1 MPLYKY
7 EAKNMDGKKL
17 KGKLNIDNEEE
28 LRRKLK
34 SKGYFLISYENEE
47 SLINLNL
54 NIFYK
59 VSQKDLS
66 ILCRELY
73 FSFSSG
79 INILE
84 SISIVKNQV
93 ENKKLENI
101 LENVFKE
108 VEKGKM
114 LSDAFSKFKDIPK
127 LFIDMIKVGEATG
140 RLDEIMKD
148 LADYYDKQYKQERK
162 VKNALIYPKFL
173 ISFSLL
179 IVAVLVAYV
188 VPIFVENLLSANQKL
203 PLPTRVVIALSSFI
217 KNEILL
223 ILILILVIFL
233 IKRFILDKN
242 KAYIFFRDKLKL
254 KVKILGTV
262 SRQIM
267 TARFARTFSILFAGG
282 ISVIDCM
289 EISANVVENEYA
301 KNKLLRCRDLIDNG
315 STIGDALA
323 TLDIFPK
330 MLVQSIRVGEESG
343 SVDKTL
349 KKASDFYNSEA
360 NFALEKITNLIEPVM
375 IIILALVVG
384 FVVLSL
390 VLPMFSMYQAVQ

>member
-17 KGKLNIDNEEE
+17 KVKLNIDNEEE

-54 NIFYK
+54 NVFYK

-203 PLPTRVVIALSSFI
+203 PIPTRIVIALSSFI

-254 KVKILGTV
+254 KVKVLGTV

-349 KKASDFYNSEA
+349 KKASSFYDSEA

>member
-242 KAYIFFRDKLKL
+242 KAYIFLRDKLKL

-330 MLVQSIRVGEESG
+330 MLVQSIKVGEESG

-349 KKASDFYNSEA
+349 KKASDFYDSEA

-390 VLPMFSMYQAVQ
+390 VLPMFYMYQAVQ

>member
-17 KGKLNIDNEEE
+17 RGKLNIDNEEE

-188 VPIFVENLLSANQKL
+188 VPIFVENLLSANQTL

-242 KAYIFFRDKLKL
+242 KAYIFLRDKLKL

-330 MLVQSIRVGEESG
+330 MLVQSIKVGEESG

-349 KKASDFYNSEA
+349 KKASDFYDSEA

>member
-188 VPIFVENLLSANQKL
+188 VPIFVENLLSANQTL

-330 MLVQSIRVGEESG
+330 MLVQSIKVGEESG

-349 KKASDFYNSEA
+349 KKASDFYDSEA

>member
-17 KGKLNIDNEEE
+17 RGKLNIDNEEE

-34 SKGYFLISYENEE
+34 SKGYFLISYENKE
-47 SLINLNL
+47 SSINLNL

-203 PLPTRVVIALSSFI
+203 PLPTRIVIALSSFI

-223 ILILILVIFL
+223 ILIIILVILL

-254 KVKILGTV
+254 KVKVLGTV

-349 KKASDFYNSEA
+349 KKASDFYDSEA
-360 NFALEKITNLIEPVM
+360 NFALEKITNLIEPVT

>member
-54 NIFYK
+54 NVFYK

-84 SISIVKNQV
+84 SISILKNQV

-203 PLPTRVVIALSSFI
+203 PIPTRIVIALSGFI

-254 KVKILGTV
+254 KVKVLGTV

-349 KKASDFYNSEA
+349 KKASSFYDSEA

>member
-34 SKGYFLISYENEE
+34 SKGYFLISYENEK

-54 NIFYK
+54 NVFYK

-203 PLPTRVVIALSSFI
+203 PIPTRIVIALSGFI

-254 KVKILGTV
+254 KVKVLGTV

-349 KKASDFYNSEA
+349 KKASSFYDSEA

>member
-17 KGKLNIDNEEE
+17 RGKLNIDNEEE

-34 SKGYFLISYENEE
+34 SKGYFLVSYENEE

-162 VKNALIYPKFL
+162 IKNALIYPKFL
-173 ISFSLL
+173 ITFSIM

-188 VPIFVENLLSANQKL
+188 VPIFVENLLSAKQKL
-203 PLPTRVVIALSSFI
+203 PIPTRMVIALSNFI
-217 KNEILL
+217 KNEIV
-223 ILILILVIFL
+223 LILVFILAILL

-242 KAYIFFRDKLKL
+242 KAYIFFRDRLKL

-262 SRQIM
+262 SRQVM

-282 ISVIDCM
+282 ISAIDCM

-349 KKASDFYNSEA
+349 KKASDFYDSEA

>member
-1 MPLYKY
+1 
-7 EAKNMDGKKL
+7 
-17 KGKLNIDNEEE
+17 
-28 LRRKLK
+28 
-34 SKGYFLISYENEE
+34 
-47 SLINLNL
+47 
-54 NIFYK
+54 
-59 VSQKDLS
+59 
-66 ILCRELY
+66 
-73 FSFSSG
+73 
-79 INILE
+79 
-84 SISIVKNQV
+84 
-93 ENKKLENI
+93 
-101 LENVFKE
+101 
-108 VEKGKM
+108 
-114 LSDAFSKFKDIPK
+114 
-127 LFIDMIKVGEATG
+127 
-140 RLDEIMKD
+140 MKD

-203 PLPTRVVIALSSFI
+203 PLPTRIVIALSSFI

-223 ILILILVIFL
+223 ILIIILVILL

-254 KVKILGTV
+254 KVKVLGTV

-343 SVDKTL
+343 SVDKT
-349 KKASDFYNSEA
+349 
-360 NFALEKITNLIEPVM
+360 
-375 IIILALVVG
+375 
-384 FVVLSL
+384 
-390 VLPMFSMYQAVQ
+390 

>member
-17 KGKLNIDNEEE
+17 RGKLNIDNEEE

-34 SKGYFLISYENEE
+34 SKGYFLVSYENEE

-179 IVAVLVAYV
+179 IIAVLVAYV

-203 PLPTRVVIALSSFI
+203 PLPTRIVIALSNFI

-242 KAYIFFRDKLKL
+242 KTYIFFRDKLKL
-254 KVKILGTV
+254 KVKVLGTV

-349 KKASDFYNSEA
+349 KKASDFYDSEA

>member
-54 NIFYK
+54 NVFYK

-93 ENKKLENI
+93 ENKKLKNI

-203 PLPTRVVIALSSFI
+203 PIPTRIVISLSSFI

-254 KVKILGTV
+254 KVKVLGTV

-349 KKASDFYNSEA
+349 KKASSFYDSEA

>member
-17 KGKLNIDNEEE
+17 RGKLNIDNEEE

-203 PLPTRVVIALSSFI
+203 PLPTRIVIALSSFI

-223 ILILILVIFL
+223 ILIIILVIFL

-254 KVKILGTV
+254 KVKVLGTV

-349 KKASDFYNSEA
+349 KKASDFYDSEA

>member
-54 NIFYK
+54 NVFYK

-203 PLPTRVVIALSSFI
+203 PIPTRIVIALSSFI

-223 ILILILVIFL
+223 ILILILAMFL
-233 IKRFILDKN
+233 IKRLVLDKN
-242 KAYIFFRDKLKL
+242 KAYIFLKDRLKL

-330 MLVQSIRVGEESG
+330 MLVQSIKVGEESG

-349 KKASDFYNSEA
+349 KKASDFYDSEA
-360 NFALEKITNLIEPVM
+360 NFALEKITNLIEPIM
-375 IIILALVVG
+375 IIILAVVVG

>member
-17 KGKLNIDNEEE
+17 KGKLNIDNEED

-59 VSQKDLS
+59 VSLKDLS

-242 KAYIFFRDKLKL
+242 KAYIFLRDKLKL

-330 MLVQSIRVGEESG
+330 MLVQSIKVGEESG

-349 KKASDFYNSEA
+349 KKASDFYDSEA

>member
-17 KGKLNIDNEEE
+17 RGKLNIDNEEE

-349 KKASDFYNSEA
+349 KKASSFYDSEA

>member
-17 KGKLNIDNEEE
+17 RGKLNIDNEEE

-34 SKGYFLISYENEE
+34 SKGYFLVSYENEE

-148 LADYYDKQYKQERK
+148 LADYYDKQYKQDRK

-179 IVAVLVAYV
+179 IVAVLIAYV

-203 PLPTRVVIALSSFI
+203 PLPTRIVIALSNFI

-242 KAYIFFRDKLKL
+242 KTYIFFRDKLKL
-254 KVKILGTV
+254 KVKVLGTV

-349 KKASDFYNSEA
+349 KKASDFYDSEA

>member
-17 KGKLNIDNEEE
+17 RGKLNIDNEEE

-34 SKGYFLISYENEE
+34 SKGYFLVSYENEE

-203 PLPTRVVIALSSFI
+203 PLPTRIVIALSNFI

-242 KAYIFFRDKLKL
+242 KTYIFFRDKLKL
-254 KVKILGTV
+254 KVKVLGTV

-301 KNKLLRCRDLIDNG
+301 KNKILRCRDLIDNG

-349 KKASDFYNSEA
+349 KKASDFYDSEA

>member
-47 SLINLNL
+47 SSINVNL

-203 PLPTRVVIALSSFI
+203 PIPTRIVIALSSFI

-223 ILILILVIFL
+223 ILILILVIIL

-242 KAYIFFRDKLKL
+242 KAYIFLRDKLKL
-254 KVKILGTV
+254 KVKVLGTV

-330 MLVQSIRVGEESG
+330 MLVQSIKVGEESG

-349 KKASDFYNSEA
+349 KKASDFYDSEA

>member
-17 KGKLNIDNEEE
+17 RGKLNIDNEEE

-34 SKGYFLISYENEE
+34 SKGYFLVSYENEE

-179 IVAVLVAYV
+179 IVAVLIAYV

-203 PLPTRVVIALSSFI
+203 PLPTRIVIALSNFI

-242 KAYIFFRDKLKL
+242 KTYIFFRDKLKL
-254 KVKILGTV
+254 KVKVLGTV

-349 KKASDFYNSEA
+349 KKASDFYDSEA

>member
-54 NIFYK
+54 NVFYK

-179 IVAVLVAYV
+179 IVAVLIAYV

-203 PLPTRVVIALSSFI
+203 PLPTRIVIALSNFI

-242 KAYIFFRDKLKL
+242 KTYIFFRDKLKL
-254 KVKILGTV
+254 KVKVLGTV

-349 KKASDFYNSEA
+349 KKASDFYDSEA

>member
-173 ISFSLL
+173 ISFSL
-179 IVAVLVAYV
+179 IVVAVLVAYV

-203 PLPTRVVIALSSFI
+203 PIPTRIVIALSSFI

-223 ILILILVIFL
+223 ILILILAMFL
-233 IKRFILDKN
+233 IKRLVLDKN
-242 KAYIFFRDKLKL
+242 KAYIFLKDRLKL

-330 MLVQSIRVGEESG
+330 MLVQSIKVGEESG

-349 KKASDFYNSEA
+349 KKASDFYDSEA
-360 NFALEKITNLIEPVM
+360 NFALEKITNLIEPIM
-375 IIILALVVG
+375 IIILAVVVG

>member
-34 SKGYFLISYENEE
+34 SKGYFLISYENDE
-47 SLINLNL
+47 SSINLNL
-54 NIFYK
+54 NMFYK

-162 VKNALIYPKFL
+162 IKNALIYPKFL
-173 ISFSLL
+173 ITFSILV
-179 IVAVLVAYV
+179 VAVLVAYV

-203 PLPTRVVIALSSFI
+203 PIPTRIVIALSNFI
-217 KNEILL
+217 KNEMLL
-223 ILILILVIFL
+223 ILILILGIFL

-242 KAYIFFRDKLKL
+242 KSYIYIKDKLKL
-254 KVKILGTV
+254 KVKVLGTV

-330 MLVQSIRVGEESG
+330 MLVQSIKVGEESG

-349 KKASDFYNSEA
+349 KKASSFYDSEA

-375 IIILALVVG
+375 IIILAFVVG

>member
-179 IVAVLVAYV
+179 IVAVLVADV

-223 ILILILVIFL
+223 MLILILVIFL

>member
-17 KGKLNIDNEEE
+17 RGKLNIDNEEE

-34 SKGYFLISYENEE
+34 SKGYFLVSYENEE

-203 PLPTRVVIALSSFI
+203 PLPTRIVIALSNFI

-242 KAYIFFRDKLKL
+242 KTYIFFRDKLKL
-254 KVKILGTV
+254 KVKVLGTV

-349 KKASDFYNSEA
+349 KKASDFYDSEA

>member
-47 SLINLNL
+47 SSINLNL

-73 FSFSSG
+73 FSLSSG

-114 LSDAFSKFKDIPK
+114 LSDAFSKFKEIPK

-203 PLPTRVVIALSSFI
+203 PLPTRIVIALSSFI

-223 ILILILVIFL
+223 ILIIILVILL

-254 KVKILGTV
+254 KVKVLGTV

-349 KKASDFYNSEA
+349 KKASDFYDSEA

>member
-17 KGKLNIDNEEE
+17 RGKLNIDNEEE

-188 VPIFVENLLSANQKL
+188 VPIFVENLLSANQTL

-330 MLVQSIRVGEESG
+330 MLVQSIKVGEESG

-349 KKASDFYNSEA
+349 KKASDFYDSEA

>member
-54 NIFYK
+54 NVFYK

-203 PLPTRVVIALSSFI
+203 PIPTRIVISLSSFI

-254 KVKILGTV
+254 KVKVLGTV

-349 KKASDFYNSEA
+349 KKASSFYDSEA